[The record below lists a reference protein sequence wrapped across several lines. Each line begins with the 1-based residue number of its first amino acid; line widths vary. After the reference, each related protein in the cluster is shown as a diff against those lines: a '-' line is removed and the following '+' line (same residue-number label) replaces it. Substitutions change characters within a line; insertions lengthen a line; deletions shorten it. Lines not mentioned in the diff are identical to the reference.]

1 MSRRIRGIPRHL
13 RLRPGDDVHGT
24 GERSKE
30 VRRSALQDLH
40 ALNERGG
47 DRQVERIVPRVEVV
61 ETHAVEHDEHL
72 VEGAAAHADIR
83 LGTVDASRAHIN
95 PRQILQ
101 NICYGLDRQRLNL
114 VVGDLRNEPIRIR
127 LNFSFL
133 RNHQH
138 LLKTKLLAF
147 GERGVLWNSLIR
159 FDSDCSCCEHESDQ
173 CRTLAMLEHLQ
184 VGHVARHTPDGYL
197 AVEGT
202 KGGVRLVA
210 KPTEAESTLF

>member
-1 MSRRIRGIPRHL
+1 M
-13 RLRPGDDVHGT
+13 
-24 GERSKE
+24 
-30 VRRSALQDLH
+30 
-40 ALNERGG
+40 
-47 DRQVERIVPRVEVV
+47 
-61 ETHAVEHDEHL
+61 

-114 VVGDLRNEPIRIR
+114 FVGDLRNKPIRIR

-133 RNHQH
+133 RNDQH

-147 GERGVLWNSLIR
+147 SERGVLRNSFFR
-159 FDSDCSCCEHESDQ
+159 FDGRCTGNEHEGDER
-173 CRTLAMLEHLQ
+173 RTLAMLEHLQ
-184 VGHVARHTPDGYL
+184 VGHVARHAPDGYL